1 MCDAMNRKRE
11 TLRKRAVV
19 LLGACV
25 YALLFALC
33 SQVDQSGSVEA
44 KTAAVRFFAALPV
57 ALCVLAAAFCY
68 VLPHLEI
75 RKAQEEK
82 PFFTA
87 GAFAFLLC
95 CYGAMFLV
103 QYPGSFMYD
112 TQRQVFQIA
121 RNDYELFH
129 PLVHTLLIRFCL
141 SFRDALGSVEKC
153 AALYSV
159 ITLTI
164 AAACFSQVCASVFRM
179 HGRRAARV
187 SLAFFGLYPAHAAFA
202 ANCTKD
208 GLFAAFFALLFAL
221 CCEDVLSG
229 GLGRRHRG
237 MQLLAGTLACLLRNN
252 MIYALVVWAVLLLL
266 RGGRYVKLIAV
277 SALAVVLCVLGNGAM
292 QRATN
297 ARDGSRIEMLSV
309 PIQQLARARV
319 EREDCFTQEEKALMD
334 LVFVDALYHT
344 PEPLYMR
351 YEPTLA
357 DPVKNYLDEAL
368 VLKRFEELARMWAS
382 VGAKC
387 PGVYL
392 DAFLNLALPS
402 LYPYSE
408 YKVAQP
414 YIETGLQPGV
424 VTAPFGLPP
433 MTQPARFEGLRRWMQ
448 DNIFATGAD
457 DIPVIR
463 YLFNTGF
470 IYWIL
475 LLLVLYDLYSGR
487 DDRFA
492 LSLLPVMLWGTLL
505 LGPVMQG
512 RYLYPFICVLPLFI
526 ARSKEERRQN
536 PKDLE

>member
-1 MCDAMNRKRE
+1 MNAKRE

-33 SQVDQSGSVEA
+33 SQVDQGGSVKA
-44 KTAAVRFFAALPV
+44 GTAAARFAASLPV
-57 ALCVLAAAFCY
+57 ALCALSVLFRWA
-68 VLPHLEI
+68 LPRLEI
-75 RKAQEEK
+75 KRAEK
-82 PFFTA
+82 SFFTL
-87 GAFAFLLC
+87 GAFVFLLC

-129 PLVHTLLIRFCL
+129 PLAHTLLIRFCL
-141 SFRDALGSVEKC
+141 SFRDVFGSMEKC

-164 AAACFSQVCASVFRM
+164 AAVCFSQVCASIGRM
-179 HGRRAARV
+179 YGRRAAGI
-187 SLAFFGLYPAHAAFA
+187 SALFFGLYPAHAAFA

-208 GLFAAFFALLFAL
+208 GLFAAFFALFFAL
-221 CCEDVLSG
+221 CCEDVLFG
-229 GLGRRHRG
+229 GLGRGCRG
-237 MQLLAGTLACLLRNN
+237 LQLLAGTLACLLRNN
-252 MIYALVVWAVLLLL
+252 MIYALVVWAALLTI
-266 RGGRYVKLIAV
+266 RGRKYIRLIAV
-277 SALAVVLCVLGNGAM
+277 SALAVALCVAGNNAM

-309 PIQQLARARV
+309 PIQQLARARL
-319 EREDCFTQEEKALMD
+319 ERPDCFTEDDKALMD

-344 PEPLYMR
+344 LEPLYVH

-357 DPVKNYLDEAL
+357 DPVKNYLDENL
-368 VLKRFEELARMWAS
+368 VLERFDELARMWAN

-402 LYPYSE
+402 LYPYGE

-448 DNIFATGAD
+448 DNIFETGAD
-457 DIPVIR
+457 GIPVVR
-463 YLFNTGF
+463 WLFNTGAV
-470 IYWIL
+470 YWLL
-475 LLLVLYDLYSGR
+475 LLLVLYDLYGGR
-487 DDRFA
+487 YDRFA

-512 RYLYPFICVLPLFI
+512 RYLYPFICVLPLFA
-526 ARSKEERRQN
+526 ARRTKM
-536 PKDLE
+536 

>member
-1 MCDAMNRKRE
+1 MNAKME

-33 SQVDQSGSVEA
+33 SQVDQGGSVKA
-44 KTAAVRFFAALPV
+44 GAAAVRFAASLPV
-57 ALCVLAAAFCY
+57 ALCALSVLFRWA
-68 VLPHLEI
+68 LPRLEI
-75 RKAQEEK
+75 KRARDEK
-82 PFFTA
+82 PFFVI

-121 RNDYELFH
+121 RGDYELFH
-129 PLVHTLLIRFCL
+129 PLAHTLLIRFCL
-141 SFRDALGSVEKC
+141 SFRDVFGSIEKC

-164 AAACFSQVCASVFRM
+164 AAACFSQVCASIGRM
-179 HGRRAARV
+179 YGRRAAGI
-187 SLAFFGLYPAHAAFA
+187 SALFFGLYPAHAAFA

-208 GLFAAFFALLFAL
+208 GLFSAFFALFFAL
-221 CCEDVLSG
+221 CCEDMLSG
-229 GLGRRHRG
+229 GLGRGRRG
-237 MQLLAGTLACLLRNN
+237 LQLLAGTLACLLRNN
-252 MIYALVVWAVLLLL
+252 MIYALVVWAALLLL
-266 RGGRYVKLIAV
+266 RGRKYGKLIAV
-277 SALAVVLCVLGNGAM
+277 SALSVVLCIVGNGAM

-297 ARDGSRIEMLSV
+297 ARDGSKIEMLSV
-309 PIQQLARARV
+309 PIQQLARARL
-319 EREDCFTQEEKALMD
+319 EKPDCFTEEEKTLTD
-334 LVFVDALYHT
+334 FVFVDALYHT
-344 PEPLYMR
+344 PEPLYVH

-357 DPVKNYLDEAL
+357 DPVKNYLDENL
-368 VLKRFEELARMWAS
+368 VLERFDELARMWAN

-402 LYPYSE
+402 LYPYGE

-448 DNIFATGAD
+448 DNIFETGAD
-457 DIPVIR
+457 GIPVVR
-463 YLFNTGF
+463 WLFNTGAV
-470 IYWIL
+470 YWLL

-487 DDRFA
+487 YDRFA

-512 RYLYPFICVLPLFI
+512 RYLYPFICVLPLFA
-526 ARSKEERRQN
+526 ARRTKM
-536 PKDLE
+536 

>member
-1 MCDAMNRKRE
+1 MCNAMKKRE
-11 TLRKRAVV
+11 TLRRRLV
-19 LLGACV
+19 LAGGAGI

-33 SQVDQSGSVEA
+33 SQIDGRGSVEA
-44 KTAAVRFFAALPV
+44 GTAVLRFLMALPV
-57 ALCVLAAAFCY
+57 SFGVLWMLFRR
-68 VLPHLEI
+68 VMPRLEI
-75 RKAQEEK
+75 KKAQDERA
-82 PFFTA
+82 FFTL
-87 GAFAFLLC
+87 GVFAFLAC
-95 CYGAMFLV
+95 CYGAMFII

-129 PLVHTLLIRFCL
+129 PLAHTLLIRFCL
-141 SFRDALGSVEKC
+141 SFRDIFGSVEKC

-164 AAACFSQVCASVFRM
+164 AAACFSQVCASIARM
-179 HGRRAARV
+179 HGRRAARISTV
-187 SLAFFGLYPAHAAFA
+187 FFGLYPAHAAFA

-208 GLFAAFFALLFAL
+208 GLFSAFFALFVAL
-221 CCEDVLSG
+221 CFEETLRGKLSG
-229 GLGRRHRG
+229 GHRALR
-237 MQLLAGTLACLLRNN
+237 LLAGALACLLRNN
-252 MIYALVVWAVLLLL
+252 MIYALVAWAALLAI
-266 RGGRYVKLIAV
+266 RGRKYVKLIAV
-277 SALAVVLCVLGNGAM
+277 SALAVVLCAVGNGVM

-309 PIQQLARARV
+309 PIQQLARARL
-319 EREDCFTQEEKALMD
+319 ERPDCFTEEEKALMD

-344 PEPLYMR
+344 PEPLYMH

-357 DPVKNYLDEAL
+357 DPVKNYLDEQL
-368 VLKRFEELARMWAS
+368 VLERFDDLSRMWGS

-402 LYPYSE
+402 LYPYGE

-433 MTQPARFEGLRRWMQ
+433 MTQPARFESLRNWMQ
-448 DNIFATGAD
+448 ENIFETGAD
-457 DIPVIR
+457 DIPVVR
-463 YLFNTGF
+463 LLFNTGV
-470 IYWIL
+470 IYWL
-475 LLLVLYDLYSGR
+475 LLMMVLYELYSGR
-487 DDRFA
+487 YDRFV

-512 RYLYPFICVLPLFI
+512 RYLYPFICVLPLFA
-526 ARSKEERRQN
+526 ARSTKV
-536 PKDLE
+536 